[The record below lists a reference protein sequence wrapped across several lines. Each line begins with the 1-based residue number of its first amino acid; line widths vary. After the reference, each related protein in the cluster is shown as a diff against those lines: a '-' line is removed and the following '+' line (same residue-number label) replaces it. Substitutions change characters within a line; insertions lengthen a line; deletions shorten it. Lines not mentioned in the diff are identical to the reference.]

1 MKKNNSLMLWI
12 IGIGLLAFTAY
23 RSFHLVTQS
32 LPGDAQIM
40 GFAALFG
47 LDLGL
52 LAWTNFAGSHA
63 RGDQITIANIMVVVD
78 LLGVGAALLADTLL
92 MSNAGYKDLI
102 GTVAG
107 FVLPIIIILN
117 ISGVIFCKLRDP
129 EQIERNAER
138 DAEEVFREA
147 MRQRRLNDAAK
158 LADEV
163 AGEMYPQHRE
173 AIAAKYRAS
182 FTGNGNNGLV
192 QRFADRLNGH
202 KPDAAPTVLAR
213 DTPEVV
219 EGEVTPLPKASQ
231 SRSQ

>member
-23 RSFHLVTQS
+23 RSFHLITQS

-52 LAWTNFAGSHA
+52 LAWTNFAANHA
-63 RGDQITIANIMVVVD
+63 RGNQTTVAYIMVVVD

-102 GTVAG
+102 GTVTG
-107 FVLPIIIILN
+107 WILPVILMAN
-117 ISGVIFCKLRDP
+117 IAGVIFCKLFDP
-129 EQIERNAER
+129 AQIERNAER
-138 DAEEVFREA
+138 DAEEIYREA
-147 MRQRRLNDAAK
+147 MRQRRLNDAAQ

-163 AGEMYPQHRE
+163 AEEMYPQLR
-173 AIAAKYRAS
+173 AQIAAKYRQSSA
-182 FTGNGNNGLV
+182 GNTEPV
-192 QRFADRLNGH
+192 SARQQIADRRNGH
-202 KPDAAPTVLAR
+202 KAADAPTVMAK
-213 DTPEVV
+213 DGEGTPV
-219 EGEVTPLPKASQ
+219 PKVFVPTVDPMKK
-231 SRSQ
+231 